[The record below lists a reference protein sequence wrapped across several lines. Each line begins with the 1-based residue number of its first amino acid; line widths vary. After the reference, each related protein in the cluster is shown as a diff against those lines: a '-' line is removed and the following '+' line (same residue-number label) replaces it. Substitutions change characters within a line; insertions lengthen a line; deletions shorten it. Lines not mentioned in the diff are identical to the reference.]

1 MKKRLMLLI
10 IAAALVFTVGCGANE
25 SVPAENTEQEDT
37 EMHNTDVYSPS
48 ISGDIAV
55 PSNPMEYSEEEPL
68 FALVETQDAA
78 EKIAS
83 DYGIELVDFS
93 YGVATYYTD
102 KDPSELIN
110 WGKEQGLAPLEI
122 NYTSHLY

>member
-1 MKKRLMLLI
+1 MKKRFMLLI

-25 SVPAENTEQEDT
+25 SVPAENTEQEET
-37 EMHNTDVYSPS
+37 ETNNTDIYSPS
-48 ISGDIAV
+48 MSGGIAV
-55 PSNPMEYSEEEPL
+55 PSNPMGYSEEEPL

-83 DYGIELVDFS
+83 DYGIELVNFS
-93 YGVATYYTD
+93 SGVATYYTD
-102 KDPSELIN
+102 KDLTELIR
-110 WGKEQGLAPLEI
+110 WGKEQGFAPLEI

>member
-10 IAAALVFTVGCGANE
+10 IAAALIFTVGCGANE
-25 SVPAENTEQEDT
+25 KIPIENTEQEET
-37 EMHNTDVYSPS
+37 ETNNTDIYSPS
-48 ISGDIAV
+48 MSGDIAV
-55 PSNPMEYSEEEPL
+55 PSNPMEYSKEEPL

-93 YGVATYYTD
+93 SGVATYYTD

-110 WGKEQGLAPLEI
+110 WGKEQGFAPLEI

>member
-1 MKKRLMLLI
+1 MRKRLMLLI
-10 IAAALVFTVGCGANE
+10 IAAALVFTVGCGASE
-25 SVPAENTEQEDT
+25 SVPAENIKQEER
-37 EMHNTDVYSPS
+37 EMQNTDVYSPS
-48 ISGDIAV
+48 MPGNIAI
-55 PSNPMEYSEEEPL
+55 PSNPMEYSEDEPL

-93 YGVATYYTD
+93 SGVATYYTD
-102 KDPSELIN
+102 KDLSELIR
-110 WGKEQGLAPLEI
+110 WGKEQGFAPLEI